1 MSHSSGTDMALNFS
15 TASLHA
21 WNGVSLLLIIFVTWI
36 ISGMSQ
42 AKSKIERLLICWWA
56 LTGLIHVFQEGY
68 YVFTPDL
75 FNDNSPNFMAEIW
88 KEYSKGDSRYATR
101 HTSVLGIESV
111 ASIVLGP
118 LSLLAA
124 YAVAKQKSYSYIFQ
138 FAISIAQLYGTIQ
151 YFLTAF
157 LEGDNFASSRYYY
170 YSYYVGQSSIWVI
183 VPMLIA
189 TRYWIKIH
197 AICKRLQDKKVTKV
211 G

>member
-1 MSHSSGTDMALNFS
+1 M
-15 TASLHA
+15 
-21 WNGVSLLLIIFVTWI
+21 V
-36 ISGMSQ
+36 
-42 AKSKIERLLICWWA
+42 
-56 LTGLIHVFQEGY
+56 
-68 YVFTPDL
+68 
-75 FNDNSPNFMAEIW
+75 
-88 KEYSKGDSRYATR
+88 
-101 HTSVLGIESV
+101 
-111 ASIVLGP
+111 IVLCDSKVYMYLGP
-118 LSLLAA
+118 AR
-124 YAVAKQKSYSYIFQ
+124 YAVAKQKSYRYIFQ

-170 YSYYVGQSSIWVI
+170 YLYYVGQSSIWVI

>member
-1 MSHSSGTDMALNFS
+1 MG
-15 TASLHA
+15 
-21 WNGVSLLLIIFVTWI
+21 
-36 ISGMSQ
+36 
-42 AKSKIERLLICWWA
+42 
-56 LTGLIHVFQEGY
+56 
-68 YVFTPDL
+68 
-75 FNDNSPNFMAEIW
+75 
-88 KEYSKGDSRYATR
+88 
-101 HTSVLGIESV
+101 
-111 ASIVLGP
+111 IVLSDSKVYMYLGP
-118 LSLLAA
+118 AR

-157 LEGDNFASSRYYY
+157 LEGDNFASSRYIY